1 MARYNPLKI
10 EQSVP
15 ELYPRLVQY
24 VNGKF
29 YDGNGNLIITG
40 GSAGPVGATGSVG
53 PVGMTGTQGIQGV
66 TGTGGVVALYYSG
79 YDTTTQT
86 NLGATFANA
95 MRINTTAES
104 NGIFVTQSSRV
115 VITSSGT
122 YNIQFSAQIDK
133 TDSGNDEIEIWL
145 SKNGVNV
152 IDSGGIIELSGNNA
166 ENIAVWNYVMT
177 FAANDYF
184 ELYWHS
190 VDVNLRILS
199 RGIQSNPARPAV
211 PSLILTVTQVTYT
224 QLGPTG
230 SAGATGATGPG
241 GGTNYF
247 LQNTLPVNPS
257 IGDRWYNTSTGV
269 ESVYIYDGFG
279 FLWISPASSGPQG
292 PTGPVGA
299 TGPQGSTGATG
310 SDASLPTLYAPDTQ
324 HFLQSNT
331 TVIQTIS
338 AGVNF
343 LRGYYITIDKTI
355 SFDELFISISVTTAG
370 NSING
375 IYSIL
380 SNGYP
385 DALLYTTT
393 IFDNSI
399 LNKQSSIQNGTLV
412 AGNYLVAQNSSS
424 AAVFR
429 CHQAQLMT
437 NTSNFFGV
445 TDGANIHTGLG
456 VAYTYNGTL
465 PATFPVGATKT
476 TGALPYLLFN
486 VV

>member
-1 MARYNPLKI
+1 MSISFPLNPVLGQVYTNPTSGDSWKWNGYAWN
-10 EQSVP
+10 S
-15 ELYPRLVQY
+15 LGN
-24 VNGKF
+24 VNPIGPA
-29 YDGNGNLIITG
+29 GQTG
-40 GSAGPVGATGSVG
+40 EIGATG
-53 PVGMTGTQGIQGV
+53 
-66 TGTGGVVALYYSG
+66 
-79 YDTTTQT
+79 
-86 NLGATFANA
+86 
-95 MRINTTAES
+95 
-104 NGIFVTQSSRV
+104 
-115 VITSSGT
+115 
-122 YNIQFSAQIDK
+122 
-133 TDSGNDEIEIWL
+133 
-145 SKNGVNV
+145 
-152 IDSGGIIELSGNNA
+152 
-166 ENIAVWNYVMT
+166 
-177 FAANDYF
+177 
-184 ELYWHS
+184 
-190 VDVNLRILS
+190 
-199 RGIQSNPARPAV
+199 
-211 PSLILTVTQVTYT
+211 
-224 QLGPTG
+224 PTG
-230 SAGATGATGPG
+230 PPGATGPG
-241 GGTNYF
+241 GGGTDYF
-247 LQNTLPVNPS
+247 LQNTLPIDPA
-257 IGDRWYNTSTGV
+257 IGDRWYNTSTGI
-269 ESVYIYDGFG
+269 ESVYIYDGVSFQ
-279 FLWISPASSGPQG
+279 WISPASSGPQGIQGDIGATGPQG

-299 TGPQGSTGATG
+299 TGLQGNTGATG
-310 SDASLPTLYAPDTQ
+310 SDASMPTLYAPDTQ

-355 SFDELFISISVTTAG
+355 SFDELFISISATSAG

-424 AAVFR
+424 GAVFR
-429 CHQAQLMT
+429 CHQTQLMA